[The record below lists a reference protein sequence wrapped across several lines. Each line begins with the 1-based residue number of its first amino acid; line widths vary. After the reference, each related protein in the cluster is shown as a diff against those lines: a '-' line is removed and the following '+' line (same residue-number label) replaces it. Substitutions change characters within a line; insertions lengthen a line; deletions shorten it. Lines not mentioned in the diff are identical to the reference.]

1 MTNKDFE
8 FNLANSILTV
18 KASGIDEA
26 LADIH
31 LPEGKSI
38 AQLLY
43 DQQEETNK
51 TDQIKEDI

>member
-1 MTNKDFE
+1 MTNNFE
-8 FNLANSILTV
+8 FNLANSILTI

-43 DQQEETNK
+43 DQQKEIQK
-51 TDQIKEDI
+51 TDQRKEDI